1 MLLVHHALL
10 LVIGFHRPYKRLGVE
25 KGDELRVAGVDQG
38 AGTVTLA
45 GGDGRTVAWE
55 PGRIAARAGGV
66 EVYKRETM
74 ELQAGDRI
82 RWTRND
88 AGLGLVNSQTAEV
101 TGVADGRVSVRLED
115 GRMLDMN
122 AGDPQLRHIDRAW
135 ASTVHAFQGRT
146 VNNVIAAI
154 EANYPNLTNQKMLY
168 VEISRARDRAELVT
182 DDRVG
187 LKEQLEALTG
197 DRIAAL
203 EAVGDEKA
211 KAPEAVKT
219 GGMDA
224 EIGGERSAGRA
235 TEPEK
240 IPEPKSVDR
249 DLGL

>member
-1 MLLVHHALL
+1 MS
-10 LVIGFHRPYKRLGVE
+10 
-25 KGDELRVAGVDQG
+25 GVDRA

-45 GGDGRTVAWE
+45 GKDGATVARQ

-66 EVYKRETM
+66 EVYRKETM

-101 TGVADGRVSVRLED
+101 TTVRDGRVGFRLED

-146 VNNVIAAI
+146 VDTVIAAI
-154 EANYPNLTNQKMLY
+154 EANHPNLTNRKMLY
-168 VEISRARDRAELVT
+168 VEIGRAHNRAELVT
-182 DDRVG
+182 DDKAA
-187 LKEQLEALTG
+187 LKEQLLALTG
-197 DRIAAL
+197 ERIAAL
-203 EAVGDEKA
+203 EAVGHEKA
-211 KAPEAVKT
+211 KAPEGGKSVGGSREPERDRGRGT
-219 GGMDA
+219 G
-224 EIGGERSAGRA
+224 RSAG
-235 TEPEK
+235 PEK
-240 IPEPKSVDR
+240 VQSPKSLDR